1 VKFFLDQDV
10 PDEVAQLL
18 RHLGH
23 EATVLREALP
33 IGSVDDAVFAHARA
47 HGMIMITCN
56 RDDYLA
62 LAAARPEH
70 PGLVI
75 LVRRR
80 TRQAECGKVLELL
93 RRAGETG
100 LRGNINFA
108 CGSAQQAQFSPW
120 HFSLS
125 QASLE

>member
-1 VKFFLDQDV
+1 VRFFLDQDV

-23 EATVLREALP
+23 AATVLREVLP
-33 IGSVDDAVFAHARA
+33 ISASDDAAFAYAGA
-47 HGMIMITCN
+47 HGLITITCN

-62 LAAARPEH
+62 LAAAHPEH

-80 TRQAECGKVLELL
+80 TRQAECGKVLALL

-108 CGSAQQAQFSPW
+108 
-120 HFSLS
+120 
-125 QASLE
+125 